1 MQWTVT
7 QTSAAGQWTGT
18 VVGDKPAFIAGG
30 GAVGSYG
37 YGSKPCCPAKHQKH
51 SNNIYIYI
59 IDVSEPWV
67 YSKVPFSQGK

>member
-30 GAVGSYG
+30 GQSAAMAMDQNPVAQLNI
-37 YGSKPCCPAKHQKH
+37 KNIQT
-51 SNNIYIYI
+51 IYIYI

>member
-30 GAVGSYG
+30 GQSAAMAMDQNPV
-37 YGSKPCCPAKHQKH
+37 ALLNIKHIQTD
-51 SNNIYIYI
+51 IYI
-59 IDVSEPWV
+59 
-67 YSKVPFSQGK
+67 

>member
-30 GAVGSYG
+30 GQSAAMAMDQNPV
-37 YGSKPCCPAKHQKH
+37 ALLNIKHIQTD
-51 SNNIYIYI
+51 IYI

-67 YSKVPFSQGK
+67 FQSAIFTGEMI

>member
-30 GAVGSYG
+30 GQSAAMAMDQNPV
-37 YGSKPCCPAKHQKH
+37 ALLNIKHIQTD
-51 SNNIYIYI
+51 IYIYNRC
-59 IDVSEPWV
+59 V
-67 YSKVPFSQGK
+67 